1 MTNQNQSRS
10 ELQPAGELAV
20 AELELADYEE
30 VLVPYTREAQEVP
43 ERHVIHQ
50 RRSAPPVPEGPEA
63 ADLHPLPA
71 IDFMTHPAAA
81 PGLRAASEEIRL
93 VRNVALDSAAKSH
106 AASEVG
112 DPSVAIN
119 GSVVFYTGNWYAA
132 VSLDG
137 GATFRYVDPF
147 TAFPDPVG
155 MSFCCDQVVHYIKKI
170 DMFVWLLQ
178 YSQDQTG
185 ANLQRLAFARSQDV
199 RSGRWRVFDITP
211 QQLGLPNVYLDD
223 PDLAIGTNMLYLT
236 VNGFLDQQWTATVL
250 VRIPLS
256 GIRSG
261 KITAQH
267 TISKEHFNFRVAQNC
282 GKRAFWA
289 AHNTTSSLRLF
300 SWEERAPAPT
310 FNDVVVAHWEAGS
323 YQSRTPDG
331 VNWLGRADPRITGAT
346 KAGHDLWFAWGANRG
361 GTNQRPQPY
370 IQIARINSK
379 TLDLVDNINL
389 WDEHAALGYAGLTS
403 NSRREVGISYMIGG
417 GERFPSH
424 AVGILTG
431 LRRECLCVESLRS
444 PSRDHW
450 GDYLTIR
457 RCYPRTKLFAATGYT
472 MQHGAGPNNAT
483 PHFVI
488 FGRSADV

>member
-1 MTNQNQSRS
+1 MTNLIRPHN
-10 ELQPAGELAV
+10 EPQPEGELPV
-20 AELELADYEE
+20 AELESPDYEE
-30 VLVPYTREAQEVP
+30 VLVPYIREAQEVL
-43 ERHVIHQ
+43 ERREIHP
-50 RRSAPPVPEGPEA
+50 RRIIPPVPEGPDVADSAPSPSIAISEA
-63 ADLHPLPA
+63 PS
-71 IDFMTHPAAA
+71 AAL
-81 PGLRAASEEIRL
+81 GLRSAGEEIRL
-93 VRNVALDSAAKSH
+93 VRNVPLSSAADND

-132 VSLDG
+132 ASLDG

-147 TAFPDPVG
+147 TAFPNPLG

-170 DMFVWLLQ
+170 DTFVWLLQ
-178 YSQDQTG
+178 YSPDQSG
-185 ANLQRLAFARSQDV
+185 ANIQRLAFARTADV

-211 QQLGLPNVYLDD
+211 QQLGLTNVFLDY

-236 VNGFLDQQWTATVL
+236 VNGFLGQSWAATVL
-250 VRIPLS
+250 VRIPLN

-261 KITAQH
+261 NITAQH
-267 TISKEHFNFRVAQNC
+267 TISRENFNFRVAQHC

-289 AHNTTSSLRLF
+289 SHNTTSSLRVF
-300 SWEERAPAPT
+300 SWDERASAPT
-310 FNDVVVAHWEAGS
+310 FNDVAVARWAAGS
-323 YQSRTPDG
+323 FQSRIPGG

-361 GTNQRPQPY
+361 GANSRPQPY

-379 TLDLVDNINL
+379 TLGLVDNINL
-389 WDEHAALGYAGLTS
+389 WDEQAALCYAGLTS
-403 NSRREVGISYMIGG
+403 NSRREVGVSYMIGG
-417 GERFPSH
+417 GRRFPSH

-431 LRRECLCVESLRS
+431 NRRDCLCVEGSRS
-444 PSRDHW
+444 PARDQW

-457 RCYPRTKLFAATGYT
+457 RCYPKTKLFAATGYT
-472 MQHGAGPNNAT
+472 MQQGVGIHDAT

>member
-1 MTNQNQSRS
+1 MTNQHQFRS
-10 ELQPAGELAV
+10 EPQPEGELPV
-20 AELELADYEE
+20 AELELTDYEE

-43 ERHVIHQ
+43 ERHALHQ
-50 RRSAPPVPEGPEA
+50 HRSVPPVPEGPEVI
-63 ADLHPLPA
+63 DPNPSPA
-71 IDFMTHPAAA
+71 IDFTPRLPAAT
-81 PGLRAASEEIRL
+81 GLRVASEEIRL
-93 VRNVALDSAAKSH
+93 VRNVALDSAAENH

-132 VSLDG
+132 ASLDG
-137 GATFRYVDPF
+137 GVSFRYVDPF
-147 TAFPDPVG
+147 TAFPNPVG

-178 YSQDQTG
+178 YSPDQTG

-199 RSGRWRVFDITP
+199 RSGRWRVFDITS
-211 QQLGLPNVYLDD
+211 QQLGLPHVYLDH

-236 VNGFLDQQWTATVL
+236 VNGFLGHQWTATVL

-261 KITAQH
+261 NITAQH
-267 TISKEHFNFRVAQNC
+267 TISRENFSFRVAQNC
-282 GKRAFWA
+282 GKRALWA

-310 FNDVVVAHWEAGS
+310 FNDIAVASWAAGS
-323 YQSRTPDG
+323 YQSRTPGG

-346 KAGHDLWFAWGANRG
+346 KAGHDLWFAWCANRG
-361 GTNQRPQPY
+361 GPNRRPQPY

-389 WDEHAALGYAGLTS
+389 WDEHAALGYASLSS

-431 LRRECLCVESLRS
+431 TRRDCLCVEGTYAPFRN
-444 PSRDHW
+444 HW

-472 MQHGAGPNNAT
+472 MQRGSGPNNAT

-488 FGRSADV
+488 FGRSGDV

>member
-1 MTNQNQSRS
+1 MTNQTRLRN
-10 ELQPAGELAV
+10 EPQPEGELPV
-20 AELELADYEE
+20 AELESLDYEE
-30 VLVPYTREAQEVP
+30 VLVPYVRRAQEVL
-43 ERHVIHQ
+43 ERREIHP
-50 RRSAPPVPEGPEA
+50 RRTIPPVLEGPEV
-63 ADLHPLPA
+63 ADPGPSPA
-71 IDFMTHPAAA
+71 TDFAPTSPAAL
-81 PGLRAASEEIRL
+81 GLRATSEEIRL
-93 VRNVALDSAAKSH
+93 VRNVALASAADNN
-106 AASEVG
+106 AASDVG
-112 DPSVAIN
+112 EPSVAIN

-147 TAFPDPVG
+147 TAFPNPIG

-185 ANLQRLAFARSQDV
+185 ANILRLAFARTPDL

-211 QQLGLPNVYLDD
+211 QQLGLPNVFLDY
-223 PDLAIGTNMLYLT
+223 PDLAVGTNMLYLT
-236 VNGFLDQQWTATVL
+236 FNGFLGQNWTATVL
-250 VRIPLS
+250 ARIPLAA
-256 GIRSG
+256 IRNG
-261 KITAQH
+261 NITAQH
-267 TISKEHFNFRVAQNC
+267 TISRENFNFRVAQHC

-289 AHNTTSSLRLF
+289 SHNTTSSLRVF
-300 SWEERAPAPT
+300 SWEERADAPT
-310 FNDVVVAHWEAGS
+310 FNDVAIARWAAGS
-323 YQSRTPDG
+323 YQSQTPSG

-361 GTNQRPQPY
+361 GTNNRPQPY

-379 TLDLVDNINL
+379 TLSVIDNINL
-389 WDEHAALGYAGLTS
+389 WDEHAALCYPGLSS
-403 NSRREVGISYMIGG
+403 NSRREVGVSYMIGG
-417 GERFPSH
+417 GGRFPSH

-431 LRRECLCVESLRS
+431 TRRDCLCVEGTRS
-444 PSRDHW
+444 PGRDRW

-457 RCYPRTKLFAATGYT
+457 RCYPKTKLFAATGYT
-472 MQHGAGPNNAT
+472 MQQGSGDNDAT

>member
-1 MTNQNQSRS
+1 MTNQHRFPS
-10 ELQPAGELAV
+10 EPQPEGALPV
-20 AELELADYEE
+20 AELGSTDYEE

-43 ERHVIHQ
+43 EHHAIHQ
-50 RRSAPPVPEGPEA
+50 RRIVPPVPEGAEV
-63 ADLHPLPA
+63 ADPAPSPA
-71 IDFMTHPAAA
+71 IDWTPRLAA

-93 VRNVALDSAAKSH
+93 VRNVALDSAAEHH

-132 VSLDG
+132 ASLDG

-147 TAFPDPVG
+147 TAFPKPIG

-178 YSQDQTG
+178 YSPDQTG

-199 RSGRWRVFDITP
+199 RSGRWRVFDITA

-236 VNGFLDQQWTATVL
+236 VNGFLGQQWTATVL

-261 KITAQH
+261 NITAQH
-267 TISKEHFNFRVAQNC
+267 TISRDNFSFRVAQNC
-282 GKRAFWA
+282 GKCAFWA
-289 AHNTTSSLRLF
+289 AHNTTSSLRVF
-300 SWEERAPAPT
+300 SWEERADAPT
-310 FNDVVVAHWEAGS
+310 FNDITVARWAAGS
-323 YQSRTPDG
+323 YRSQIPG
-331 VNWLGRADPRITGAT
+331 GMNWLGRADPRITGAT

-361 GTNQRPQPY
+361 GTNGRPQPY

-379 TLDLVDNINL
+379 TLELVDNLNL
-389 WDEHAALGYAGLTS
+389 WDEHAALGYASLSS
-403 NSRREVGISYMIGG
+403 NSRREVGVSYMLGG

-431 LRRECLCVESLRS
+431 TRRDCLCVEGLRG
-444 PSRDHW
+444 PARDGW

-472 MQHGAGPNNAT
+472 MQHGAAPNDAT

-488 FGRSADV
+488 FGRSGDV